1 GVFPVGGIFP
11 VATGEVY
18 RVRVKGYRTG
28 SNPAYLLI
36 KVDGVNQGWPG
47 ATLASSPDTESWTEQ
62 YVTISGSASA
72 MQVGVA
78 WNTVTS
84 GESFYVNEFEVTKLG
99 TGTPEYQ
106 YHLKDHLGNVRMT
119 FTTNPGTDQT
129 TATYEPANQ
138 SQENSQYVRY
148 SNARLVNA
156 TLFNHTTAGS
166 YSERLSGSANEKY
179 GLAKSIS
186 VMPGDVVTA
195 EVYAKYV
202 DPNSANWTPA
212 LTTLMGQIT
221 SGTAGVVID
230 GATYSSSTSSFP
242 FAGLLSTTGS
252 TGGPKAY
259 LNWIVFDRNYVMITG
274 GYQRLSA
281 APKETGNNVAHERM
295 ASPNI
300 NITQPGYVYIYLSNE
315 ETTPVEV
322 YFDDFKVTQTK
333 SPVLSQQDYYPFG
346 LSFNSY
352 QRENIVPDQYKYNGK
367 ELQDELG
374 IGWLDYGA
382 RMYSPDLGRWF
393 VSDPKSEVNRRYT
406 PYNYVLN
413 NPLRLVDPDGML
425 EDDYT
430 IYANGNIEVT
440 RNDRTTNTYTY
451 VDGDN
456 KKTDLGTYEVSSQ
469 GMVNLAPG
477 GRGSG
482 GSGWVMRL
490 ENEATFLG
498 EDDAAGFLGAA
509 HMFFKETGRSLGI
522 NQMATLDGEHSG
534 KNVPGAIDITY
545 QNTEGTTEKTWS
557 NFSNVDRDASQ
568 DAANKM
574 CYYNFRTIY
583 TLKEGEAFLDGT
595 TPLSQHDTHF
605 HVGNFDKSKIKTAY
619 PKSTSGLE

>member
-1 GVFPVGGIFP
+1 MSSTHWFDICTFGTAQIATFGTSTKRTDYAGEFVYENSALQFVNHEEGRIVTATTKLVYTNPGESLNDFVTVNATTALFTQNAEKYVKVTSGSTVSGTGVFPVGGIFP

-47 ATLASSPDTESWTEQ
+47 ATLASSADTEAWTEQ

-156 TLFNHTTAGS
+156 TLFNHTTGGS

-230 GATYSSSTSSFP
+230 GANYSSSTDKVDKAWILPAYFRRCFP
-242 FAGLLSTTGS
+242 GFVTLS
-252 TGGPKAY
+252 
-259 LNWIVFDRNYVMITG
+259 L
-274 GYQRLSA
+274 
-281 APKETGNNVAHERM
+281 
-295 ASPNI
+295 
-300 NITQPGYVYIYLSNE
+300 
-315 ETTPVEV
+315 
-322 YFDDFKVTQTK
+322 
-333 SPVLSQQDYYPFG
+333 
-346 LSFNSY
+346 
-352 QRENIVPDQYKYNGK
+352 
-367 ELQDELG
+367 
-374 IGWLDYGA
+374 
-382 RMYSPDLGRWF
+382 
-393 VSDPKSEVNRRYT
+393 
-406 PYNYVLN
+406 
-413 NPLRLVDPDGML
+413 
-425 EDDYT
+425 
-430 IYANGNIEVT
+430 
-440 RNDRTTNTYTY
+440 
-451 VDGDN
+451 
-456 KKTDLGTYEVSSQ
+456 
-469 GMVNLAPG
+469 
-477 GRGSG
+477 
-482 GSGWVMRL
+482 
-490 ENEATFLG
+490 
-498 EDDAAGFLGAA
+498 
-509 HMFFKETGRSLGI
+509 
-522 NQMATLDGEHSG
+522 
-534 KNVPGAIDITY
+534 
-545 QNTEGTTEKTWS
+545 
-557 NFSNVDRDASQ
+557 
-568 DAANKM
+568 
-574 CYYNFRTIY
+574 
-583 TLKEGEAFLDGT
+583 
-595 TPLSQHDTHF
+595 
-605 HVGNFDKSKIKTAY
+605 
-619 PKSTSGLE
+619 